1 MAQVISLQLTEAG
14 RRALLEFLRHCE
26 PGSIVAV
33 DWSEAKGE
41 CNVGTFNKERIP
53 PAEVV
58 SISGIPFVFDQ
69 RESRNLH
76 GRTLDFRDGE
86 FCVLE

>member
-1 MAQVISLQLTEAG
+1 MAQAISLRLTEAG
-14 RRALLEFLRHCE
+14 RGALLEFLRNCG
-26 PGSIVAV
+26 PGSIIAV
-33 DWSEAKGE
+33 GWSEAKGE
-41 CNVGTFNKERIP
+41 CTVGAYSKEKIP

-69 RESRNLH
+69 RESRDLD

-86 FCVLE
+86 FCVL